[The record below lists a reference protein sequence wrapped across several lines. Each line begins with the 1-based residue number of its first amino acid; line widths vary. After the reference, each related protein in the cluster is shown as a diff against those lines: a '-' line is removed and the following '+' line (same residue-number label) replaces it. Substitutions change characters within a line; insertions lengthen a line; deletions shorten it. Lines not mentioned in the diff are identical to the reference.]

1 MMSRRGRSDVMD
13 SQGSSGGQSWKVA
26 QGHGVTE
33 GDDVLARWSDG
44 LLYLG
49 TVKRV
54 DRVKQ
59 SCLVRFEDNSEFWV
73 LWKDI
78 HSSVAPGMEGV
89 CCVCQGEECAGKSR
103 IVNCHKCRHGYHPQC
118 HSPRIDSDL
127 DGSPWICRHCVFA
140 VATKRGGAMKKGRF
154 ARLMQAMKLLL
165 PYQLAALDWDPQHLT
180 NQQQCYCYCAGPG
193 EWNLKMLQCCCCGQW
208 FHEAC
213 TQCLTKPLLY
223 GDRFYQFECSVCT
236 RGPETIKRL
245 AMSWVE
251 IAHLVLYHL
260 SLCCKKKYFDFDREI
275 LSFVNENWD
284 SLMLGSLADTPKS
297 ERCEH
302 LLSALNNQRDRFVS
316 GKEIKKKKCLFGL
329 QLRAPPPL
337 TSDLTPVTPD
347 PPCVMSRGGGASHP
361 RRSPLVEHPLGQ
373 GRDRRSEPES
383 RTLELRNRKARRA
396 LTRAVNQDAVPNP
409 VSLSQCYQGYGGGG
423 SLYNLWKP
431 EERWG
436 QGSPPKKMFAS
447 FHPSASTV
455 SQFSCP
461 SPSSKYQY
469 SAEDSLY
476 RHKQEASS
484 GHDLTSCPCSCP
496 PSPASGEGGA
506 REAVRVLARRVT
518 VDGTVQYL
526 VEWGNINVF

>member
-1 MMSRRGRSDVMD
+1 
-13 SQGSSGGQSWKVA
+13 
-26 QGHGVTE
+26 
-33 GDDVLARWSDG
+33 
-44 LLYLG
+44 
-49 TVKRV
+49 
-54 DRVKQ
+54 
-59 SCLVRFEDNSEFWV
+59 
-73 LWKDI
+73 
-78 HSSVAPGMEGV
+78 
-89 CCVCQGEECAGKSR
+89 
-103 IVNCHKCRHGYHPQC
+103 
-118 HSPRIDSDL
+118 
-127 DGSPWICRHCVFA
+127 
-140 VATKRGGAMKKGRF
+140 MKKGRF

-302 LLSALNNQRDRFVS
+302 LLSALNSQRDSVS
-316 GKEIKKKKCLFGL
+316 LSLHHSVSLCPFITVCLSVPL
-329 QLRAPPPL
+329 ITVCPPSP
-337 TSDLTPVTPD
+337 PVVE
-347 PPCVMSRGGGASHP
+347 PPTVGHHRDQCV
-361 RRSPLVEHPLGQ
+361 
-373 GRDRRSEPES
+373 SEPES
-383 RTLELRNRKARRA
+383 RTLELCPLITVCLSRSPHHRS
-396 LTRAVNQDAVPNP
+396 LIDHSVNQDAVPNP
-409 VSLSQCYQGYGGGG
+409 VSPSQCYQGYGGGG

-496 PSPASGEGGA
+496 PSPASGEGGS